1 MNQEQ
6 HDGGV
11 YYFETETPGQCCG
24 FMNTWLAHN
33 PLQVMSWLI
42 FSRRPTS
49 VLIHSFASHCHRVRS
64 KVMIPALPNC
74 AILHQP
80 IANKTHGA
88 PPTLLKAHLTSNN
101 WMQNLQSKLCCNGDT
116 HRVMFCTTSCTVF
129 WATHLL
135 SEREHFASMAD
146 NKLG

>member
-1 MNQEQ
+1 MIQI
-6 HDGGV
+6 
-11 YYFETETPGQCCG
+11 C
-24 FMNTWLAHN
+24 
-33 PLQVMSWLI
+33 
-42 FSRRPTS
+42 S
-49 VLIHSFASHCHRVRS
+49 VFGKICT
-64 KVMIPALPNC
+64 KLPKNKK
-74 AILHQP
+74 L
-80 IANKTHGA
+80 NKTHGA

-146 NKLG
+146 NKLGYNRMITQDMHKYLAPFSNTLATQKPYAYPPLNTDLLEYFPKIMVFFIITLQSAIPLRV